1 MKKKKFSVTIFWLQQ
16 LLALIVM
23 IACIYMYKKYEPKW
37 YIFTIGFITMLIVM
51 VVINSFNQGNVTKDE
66 NIAGTM
72 GIGMASLS
80 MFFIKPLHYR
90 IIAWICLISGAN
102 AFLKELTNHDKNGS
116 FRSNQTRSWVHM
128 ICSISFIYYAVKTNG
143 FSRWVNIFLVCISA
157 MMFKSEEDHIEG
169 IKEYDRQEDDYNSS
183 TFARATNKSFESVMN
198 DKGLG
203 AEYATSTW
211 LTDINDHYRVLHN
224 LYTPAYEKRY
234 VSEIDTLVITT
245 CGIIVLEVKNQRKSW
260 IISGESK
267 NDAKAIDQ
275 YGNVLQENQSNPFR
289 QNRIH
294 VENLKHLMDQSPT
307 MKKISPYVYGYVV
320 FGPETNGAQIR
331 NVVQGYCS
339 YNKIGEMINKENKK
353 SDILGERAI
362 DTLYK
367 LLKKYENN
375 PELKR
380 QHERTLGYR

>member
-1 MKKKKFSVTIFWLQQ
+1 MKKKKFSVRIFWFQQ
-16 LLALIVM
+16 FLALLVM
-23 IACIYMYKKYEPKW
+23 IACIYLYKKHEPKW
-37 YIFTIGFITMLIVM
+37 YFFTIGFIVMLVIM
-51 VVINSFNQGNVTKDE
+51 VIINSFNQGDNGDGE
-66 NIAGTM
+66 NLGGIM
-72 GIGMASLS
+72 GIGLASFC
-80 MFFIKPLHYR
+80 MFFIKPLHFR
-90 IIAWICLISGAN
+90 IIAWICLISGSN
-102 AFLKELTNHDKNGS
+102 AFLKELTNHDKNGG
-116 FRSNQTRSWVHM
+116 FRSNQMRSWVHM
-128 ICSISFIYYAVKTNG
+128 ICSISFIYYAVKTKG
-143 FSRWVNIFLVCISA
+143 FSRCINIFLFCVSA

-183 TFARATNKSFESVMN
+183 TFAKATNKSFESVMN

-211 LTDINDHYRVLHN
+211 LTEINDHYRVLHN
-224 LYTPAYEKRY
+224 LYTPAYGKRY

-245 CGIIVLEVKNQRKSW
+245 CGIIALEVKNQRKSW
-260 IISGESK
+260 IISGEYK
-267 NDAKAIDQ
+267 NDAKVIDQ
-275 YGNVLQENQSNPFR
+275 YGNVLQENQSNPFH

-307 MKKISPYVYGYVV
+307 MKKISPYVFGYVV
-320 FGPETNGAQIR
+320 FGPETNDIQIQ
-331 NVVQGYCS
+331 NVHQGYCS
-339 YNKIGEMINKENKK
+339 YKKIGEMINIENKK

-380 QHERTLGYR
+380 QHERKLGYR